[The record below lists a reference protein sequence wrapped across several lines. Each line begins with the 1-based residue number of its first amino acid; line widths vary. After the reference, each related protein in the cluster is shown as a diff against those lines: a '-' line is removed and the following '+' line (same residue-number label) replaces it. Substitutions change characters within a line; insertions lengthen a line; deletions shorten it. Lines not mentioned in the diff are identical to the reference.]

1 MIDKVF
7 PRKLNSSKDARVRGK
22 DEMIDAVNVTIDDNT
37 IDFKRGGEAA
47 SGNFGVLK
55 PVKGNIAVPNASV
68 NFSGNGRVIGSCV
81 DQRNEEIYYFV
92 YSSTASEQGVYKY
105 SKSTNTVAPV
115 LKSKYFNFSSV
126 SFVESNLVYIPKGE
140 SEAQFKIRPI
150 LFFTDDINEPRKI
163 DLSRASEG
171 QSLSNS
177 NDVDFLDFVSVCPRT
192 PIDPP
197 SAQFGNDPTSSVS
210 NFKGKKG
217 FQFAYQNIYKS
228 GDVSAI
234 STYSKLQV
242 PAAYIYQ
249 GTAPN
254 ASFFTENLIAVTIP
268 AASLGAEVDRVR
280 LLVREGNV
288 GSWFVAD
295 EIEYTSGDVQF
306 DFYNDKVLTILP
318 EGETRRQ
325 FDSTPKK
332 ARAQEVTNNR
342 LFFGN
347 YVEGFDVESISELT
361 SNGSSR
367 INHIFLER
375 PEDFITFNLTLEP
388 EVRNVNAP
396 SAAAACLNRVAAYRL
411 GVSQLPSE
419 GVVAGTQVIFN
430 MTLKPDDN
438 FHMYESRAGYHGSAR
453 YEVLKADTGAD
464 VHALTQEQQMG
475 PAFDASGKSFFG
487 PSQQFTLEDG
497 GRVRKNSVAFN
508 PFLNDA
514 ENAEGHAQWRADF
527 AGDTTGVA
535 DNAGQKAVYGTNAG
549 NPFIIQGKPIKFSG
563 SFVALV
569 DLSQDQL
576 AQEITGMVVGNP
588 NKADDLSF
596 EDVGGVA
603 EPVIQRISVIS
614 SVSTSS
620 YNIDLQLNNLQKIK
634 VNGQTDFRSKLVVA
648 VGKQDN
654 LAGNN
659 GSLLAP
665 MGYFIVN
672 KAQPEFRLRDI
683 SQFYAVEDETDA
695 TGDNYDEFRGSDAF
709 FALDI
714 LTLGDFET
722 LTCIPDV
729 FIPTTEEEYAYY
741 EFGLEDP
748 YLSPGNI
755 FDGWVCMTRDYI
767 QFQVPNLTLEELQS
781 QFTLCAQQL
790 FEIIQGDF
798 APPAQIFA
806 QGEGEIGDST
816 YSIPNPIIL
825 TFQADTNSGGNYS
838 AATTAFSINLQ
849 QIRRWFGY
857 LIPTGASVTL
867 STSVGTILETLNEIG
882 AGNLQNIPNALIQ
895 IEGGRLINT
904 FDDYARDT
912 FLNEGVDISDNDA
925 KYFNYAF
932 SLLDGEAGA
941 GAVTEESFNGQN
953 RTSVSYSTILAGIS
967 PWGAH
972 GKQDTLATAEGL
984 NNMPLISQTSN
995 YVLGTDQLDSAG
1007 QNPAEDLLDE
1017 KHAHIE
1023 VFDFETIQISPQ
1035 SDGGD
1040 QPFKSF
1046 KTKANHDFGI
1056 VFYDQ
1061 RGRASDVMPL
1071 GSHYVPGYDVAD
1083 LKGPVKIQISLDG
1096 VTIPPW
1102 AWHYQIVYAGNS
1114 TVDDFVQYSTGG
1126 AFVEFDSDDPDNN
1139 GNIYVSLNYLQNNS
1153 SVSYSSAFGAV
1164 NFDGSQDFYTFKEGD
1179 KLRIL
1184 SYFTDNELA
1193 NRQFPPA
1200 YEFDIV
1206 RTVTLADDEDNPL
1219 KNPDTEITEACI
1231 GQFLVLRNNPAAIG
1245 FSYSDVKQSIGAGAV
1260 PAESSQH
1267 RWNDRCVV
1275 EIYSPR
1281 KNQDAEDRVYY
1292 EVGKKFNILKNAETL
1307 EFESATIDLTEG
1319 DVYFRRIPMNMPRFL
1334 PEQSL
1339 FSNLIQNESS
1349 NPRFLDYFVETR
1361 TFTDTIIGANQQNWG
1376 KAKIVNRFQREIRRD
1391 SSITFSD
1398 VNNYSQPQLRYT
1410 RFDSTTSN
1418 FKDLPNSSGSI
1429 QRLINRGDSLFVLQ
1443 EDQISDIPV
1452 SRTLLSDSAGTDIV
1466 VASEKVLGTQRFYS
1480 GGYGCSTNPESVI
1493 KIGES
1498 IYFANKENFEVYKFN
1513 PSNGVAIISEYG
1525 LKSYFRDL
1533 FSSALN
1539 VAGTIVKVVG
1549 GYDPILDEFVISV
1562 VNEAAIA
1569 TASAEQFDQPTG
1581 TVIVTPTFPD
1591 APDVTAE
1598 ITDLNIDISLLE
1610 ADLILANDTIADLQ
1624 AQIAALYNQI
1634 ASTINDPEVANTT
1647 DYQTIV
1653 DLLNE
1658 EIDIIEDE
1666 VISIS
1671 NDAISGIESTAS
1683 FHAQALLQAN
1693 EAISSI
1699 DNFLSE
1705 YLLVGPRADSL
1716 AEVDF
1721 TLPSQLS
1728 SDVMATTSHSAG
1740 ETVTY
1745 AQFIA
1750 VVEAFKLKLREY
1762 KTASNDDL
1770 GQYLIDVGTYTGRD
1784 AGGDNSITFE
1794 IGYGI
1799 PTDDSLSDEF
1809 LESNLPPNSAL
1820 FSDPEFLNKLLG
1832 NPNTVGFGYL
1842 ADVNRLFQSFAGGG
1856 IDGIAEVLINKEG
1869 ELETLGQENEDLLN
1883 QIAVFVEAVYEGKG
1897 PEVETTPD
1905 AVSQTRGPFGDEY
1918 DPDGDGAV
1926 ETSPLKAYYDAVQAD
1941 DGDPSFPNLRAA
1953 ITDSA
1958 LNYGSVL
1965 ALIEDGL
1972 TGFSTPYQADI
1983 ESKFADITAI
1993 QAVRDSLATSFYN
2006 TSKFTFDVQRDISP
2020 SGQNPPYGGGVPD
2033 QFYGL
2038 LIAGGNPSP
2047 DDIISALGG
2056 DTIDQSDAQQTY
2068 YELFGSVA
2076 NILDFLSTTDFTGGD
2091 IPAIGGEGASALLK
2105 EKIRDFLV
2113 QWDTQLTGVGFP
2125 TGFADDFDFESL
2137 ASEDTTDGALAA
2149 ALDQALGTIV
2159 GEGGSGFDIS
2169 LAGLIG
2175 ALQGMLIEYT
2185 DQLRNSGFFADSQF
2199 AVSGGFVNAQNI
2211 FSSTLPIDG
2220 GPSYTELFNAAS
2232 NISEAVTRLKEF
2244 QTILG
2249 STTLLGQVG
2258 STGAVGIPDLTI
2270 PTDSN
2275 EFRPAVGYTG
2285 AGGQG
2290 LIAQTVLQGGPI
2302 ENQDAST
2309 DGPSIYTSYE
2319 GLRSLLQYIDNT
2331 LTTYSNAPVAQGG
2344 ALTLG
2349 EEDVFFNS
2357 FNTGPNPTDGSYPPF
2372 NFTGSLLDLI
2382 PNGSAAYEKV
2392 YNAIAALVGPI
2403 SVDEG
2408 DIDLAQIVGIVN
2420 TAVNESILYRT
2431 ENIRTVLENVEFDGG
2446 ATGTANFRGRI
2457 DADGGQS
2464 IPLQFKNAD
2473 FDYDGSVGAS
2483 DLLSFLAVFGT
2494 TVDNEYLGQRVD
2506 DILNLLDEFNYS
2518 NVTVGEAGGNPNIPQ
2533 TNTDFI
2539 QALIANINGLSNLL
2553 PDGQFFAFDNEPLLP
2568 IEEGSIDP
2576 AESGGSPNPRYG
2588 QIYIE
2593 TATTL

>member
-37 IDFKRGGEAA
+37 IDFQGGTQAA

-55 PVKGNIAVPNASV
+55 PLKGNVAVPNASV
-68 NFSGNGRVIGSCV
+68 DFSGNGRVIGSCV
-81 DQRNEEIYYFV
+81 DERNEEIYYFV
-92 YSSTASEQGVYKY
+92 YSSIASEQGIYKY
-105 SKSTNTVAPV
+105 SKSTNTVEPV
-115 LKSKYFNFSSV
+115 LKSRYFNFSSV

-140 SEAQFKIRPI
+140 SESQFKIRPV

-163 DLSRASEG
+163 DLSRASDG
-171 QSLSNS
+171 QSLSDGG
-177 NDVDFLDFVSVCPRT
+177 DVDFLDFVSVCPRT

-197 SAQFGNDPTSSVS
+197 SAQFGNDPASSVS

-288 GSWFVAD
+288 GNWFVAD

-361 SNGSSR
+361 SAGAPR
-367 INHIFLER
+367 INHMFLER

-396 SAAAACLNRVAAYRL
+396 SSADACLNRVAAYRL
-411 GVSQLPSE
+411 GVSQLPTE

-430 MTLKPDDN
+430 MTLMPDGN

-453 YEVLKADTGAD
+453 YDVLKSDTGAD

-475 PAFDASGKSFFG
+475 PAFDASGRSFFG
-487 PSQQFTLEDG
+487 PSQQFNLQDG

-549 NPFIIQGKPIKFSG
+549 NPFIIQGKPLKFSG
-563 SFVALV
+563 SFIALV

-588 NKADDLSF
+588 NRADGLSF

-620 YNIDLQLNNLQKIK
+620 YNIDLQLNNLQKIR
-634 VNGQTDFRSKLVVA
+634 VNGATDFRSKLVVA

-654 LAGNN
+654 LAGN
-659 GSLLAP
+659 GGTYLAP

-683 SQFYAVEDETDA
+683 SQFYSVEDNTDP
-695 TGDNYDEFRGSDAF
+695 TGELYDEFRGSDAF
-709 FALDI
+709 FALDL
-714 LTLGDFET
+714 LTLGAFET

-729 FIPTTEEEYAYY
+729 FIPTTEDDVLGAGAPD
-741 EFGLEDP
+741 FTAN
-748 YLSPGNI
+748 PGNI

-767 QFQVPNLTLEELQS
+767 QFQVPNLTLADLQS
-781 QFTLCAQQL
+781 RFTLCAQELFDIINGTFQ
-790 FEIIQGDF
+790 FEISLEQSLIV
-798 APPAQIFA
+798 
-806 QGEGEIGDST
+806 
-816 YSIPNPIIL
+816 NPITVL
-825 TFQADTNSGGNYS
+825 FHSTGDLFADGDNFVLSG
-838 AATTAFSINLQ
+838 TAFPINAQ

-867 STSVGTILETLNEIG
+867 STSVGTILDTLNEIG

-912 FLNEGVDISDNDA
+912 LLNEGVDIFDIDA
-925 KYFNYAF
+925 KYFDYAF

-941 GAVTEESFNGQN
+941 GAVSTTNINGQN
-953 RTSVSYSTILAGIS
+953 RSSVSYGTILAGVCS
-967 PWGAH
+967 WANH
-972 GKQDTLATAEGL
+972 GNSDFLTFVTDL

-995 YVLGTDQLDSAG
+995 YVLGSDQLDSAG
-1007 QNPAEDLLDE
+1007 QNPAPDLLDE

-1023 VFDFETIQISPQ
+1023 VFDFETIQILPQ
-1035 SDGGD
+1035 SDEGD
-1040 QPFKSF
+1040 QPYKSF

-1096 VTIPPW
+1096 ITIPPW

-1164 NFDGSQDFYTFKEGD
+1164 NFDGSQDFYTFNEGD

-1193 NRQFPPA
+1193 NRQFPPS

-1231 GQFLVLRNNPAAIG
+1231 GQFLVLRNNPAAVG
-1245 FSYSDVKQSIGAGAV
+1245 FSYSDVKQSIGGGSV
-1260 PAESSQH
+1260 PAESSEH

-1292 EVGKKFNILKNAETL
+1292 EVGKKFNILKNGPTI
-1307 EFESATIDLTEG
+1307 EFESSTIDLTEG

-1334 PEQSL
+1334 PDQTL

-1376 KAKIVNRFQREIRRD
+1376 KPKIVNRFQREIRRD

-1410 RFDSTTSN
+1410 TFDPTTSN
-1418 FKDLPNSSGSI
+1418 FKDLPNSRGSI

-1480 GGYGCSTNPESVI
+1480 GGYGCSTNPESVTQ
-1493 KIGES
+1493 IGES
-1498 IYFANKENFEVYKFN
+1498 IYFANKEKFEVYKFN

-1525 LKSYFRDL
+1525 LKSYFRNL

-1539 VAGTIVKVVG
+1539 TAGTIVKVVG

-1569 TASAEQFDQPTG
+1569 APSAEQFNQPSG

-1591 APDVTAE
+1591 APDVTGE

-1610 ADLILANDTIADLQ
+1610 ADLLLANGTIADLQ

-1653 DLLNE
+1653 DSLNE
-1658 EIDIIEDE
+1658 EIDIIENE

-1683 FHAQALLQAN
+1683 FHAQALLLVQG
-1693 EAISSI
+1693 AISDI
-1699 DNFLSE
+1699 DNFLAE
-1705 YLLVGPRADSL
+1705 NALDGPRADNL
-1716 AEVDF
+1716 GDVDF

-1745 AQFIA
+1745 AQFID

-1762 KTASNDDL
+1762 KTASNDPTL
-1770 GQYLIDVGTYTGRD
+1770 GKYLIDVGTYTGRD

-1799 PTDDSLSDEF
+1799 PTDESLFDDF
-1809 LESNLPPNSAL
+1809 TDSNLPPDSAL

-1832 NPNTVGFGYL
+1832 NPGTAGFGYL
-1842 ADVNRLFQSFAGGG
+1842 ADVSRLFQSFAGGG
-1856 IDGIAEVLINKEG
+1856 IDGITEVLINKEG
-1869 ELETLGQENEDLLN
+1869 ELETLGQENEELLN

-1905 AVSQTRGPFGDEY
+1905 AVPQTRGPFGDEY
-1918 DPDGDGAV
+1918 DPDGDGTV
-1926 ETSPLKAYYDAVQAD
+1926 ETSPLRAYYDAVQAD

-1958 LNYGSVL
+1958 LGYGSVL
-1965 ALIEDGL
+1965 DLIEQGL

-1983 ESKFADITAI
+1983 DSKFADITAI
-1993 QAVRDSLATSFYN
+1993 QAVRDSLASSFYN
-2006 TSKFTFDVQRDISP
+2006 TSQFTFDVQRNISP
-2020 SGQNPPYGGGVPD
+2020 SGLNPSYGGGVPSD
-2033 QFYGL
+2033 FYGL

-2056 DTIDQSDAQQTY
+2056 NTISQADAQVAY

-2076 NILDFLSTTDFTGGD
+2076 NILDFLSTTDFSD
-2091 IPAIGGEGASALLK
+2091 NPPATGGEGASAILK

-2113 QWDTQLTGVGFP
+2113 EWDTQLTGVGFP

-2137 ASEDTTDGALAA
+2137 ASPDTTDGALAA
-2149 ALDQALGTIV
+2149 ALDQAIVTIA

-2169 LAGLIG
+2169 LEGLIG

-2185 DQLRNSGFFADSQF
+2185 DQLRNSGFFSDSQF
-2199 AVSGGFVNAQNI
+2199 SNSGSFVNAQNI

-2220 GPSYTELFNAAS
+2220 GPQYTELFNAAS

-2249 STTLLGQVG
+2249 STTLSGQVG
-2258 STGAVGIPDLTI
+2258 TTGSASGLPDLII
-2270 PTDSN
+2270 PTDST
-2275 EFRPAVGYTG
+2275 ESRPAVGYTG

-2302 ENQDAST
+2302 ENQDLSIT
-2309 DGPSIYTSYE
+2309 GPSIYTSYE
-2319 GLRSLLQYIDNT
+2319 GLRSLLTYIDGT

-2344 ALTLG
+2344 AITLLG
-2349 EEDVFFNS
+2349 EDVFFNS
-2357 FNTGPNPTDGSYPPF
+2357 FNTGPNAGGSYPQF

-2382 PNGSAAYEKV
+2382 PNGSTAYTNV
-2392 YNAIAALVGPI
+2392 YDAIADLLGPI
-2403 SVDEG
+2403 SVDPA
-2408 DIDLAQIVGIVN
+2408 DIDIAQIVGIVN
-2420 TAVNESILYRT
+2420 AAVNDSILYRT
-2431 ENIRTVLENVEFDGG
+2431 DNIRTVLQNVEFDGG
-2446 ATGTANFRGRI
+2446 ALGPADFRGRI
-2457 DADGGQS
+2457 NADGGNS
-2464 IPLQFKNAD
+2464 TPLEFKNAD
-2473 FDYDGSVGAS
+2473 LNGDGAVATA
-2483 DLLSFLAVFGT
+2483 DLLEFLAKFGLQ
-2494 TVDNEYLGQRVD
+2494 VDNQSLEQRVN
-2506 DILNLLDEFNYS
+2506 DILDLLDEFNYS
-2518 NVTVGEAGGNPNIPQ
+2518 NVTVGVGGGNPNLPQ

-2539 QALIANINGLSNLL
+2539 DALITNINGLSDLL
-2553 PDGQFFAFDNEPLLP
+2553 PEGQVFAFDNDPLIP
-2568 IEEGSIDP
+2568 VD
-2576 AESGGSPNPRYG
+2576 GSPNPRYG
-2588 QIYIE
+2588 KIYIDA
-2593 TATTL
+2593 TASA

>member
-68 NFSGNGRVIGSCV
+68 DFSGNGRVIGSCV
-81 DQRNEEIYYFV
+81 DERNEEIYYFV

-140 SEAQFKIRPI
+140 SEAQFKIRPV

-171 QSLSNS
+171 QSLSSS

-295 EIEYTSGDVQF
+295 EIEYTSGNVQF

-361 SNGSSR
+361 SNGSPR
-367 INHIFLER
+367 INHMFLER

-396 SAAAACLNRVAAYRL
+396 SAADACLNRVAAYRL
-411 GVSQLPSE
+411 GVSQLPTE

-430 MTLKPDDN
+430 MTLMPDDN

-453 YEVLKADTGAD
+453 YDVLKADTGAD

-487 PSQQFTLEDG
+487 PSQQFSLQDG

-527 AGDTTGVA
+527 AGDATGVA

-563 SFVALV
+563 SFIALV

-588 NKADDLSF
+588 NKADGLSF
-596 EDVGGVA
+596 QDVDGVA

-634 VNGQTDFRSKLVVA
+634 VNGSTDFRSKLVVA

-654 LAGNN
+654 LAGN
-659 GSLLAP
+659 GGTYLAP

-683 SQFYAVEDETDA
+683 SQFYAVEDNTDP
-695 TGDNYDEFRGSDAF
+695 TGELYDEFRGSDAF
-709 FALDI
+709 FALDL

-729 FIPTTEEEYAYY
+729 FIPTTEEDVLGAGAPD
-741 EFGLEDP
+741 FTAN
-748 YLSPGNI
+748 PGNI

-767 QFQVPNLTLEELQS
+767 QFQVPNLTLADLQS
-781 QFTLCAQQL
+781 RFTLCAQELFDIINGTFQ
-790 FEIIQGDF
+790 FEITLGESLIVNPMTVLFHSTGDLF
-798 APPAQIFA
+798 
-806 QGEGEIGDST
+806 
-816 YSIPNPIIL
+816 
-825 TFQADTNSGGNYS
+825 ADTGNFELS
-838 AATTAFSINLQ
+838 STAFPINAQ

-857 LIPTGASVTL
+857 LIPTGASVNL

-912 FLNEGVDISDNDA
+912 LLNEGVDIFDNDA
-925 KYFNYAF
+925 KYFDYAF

-941 GAVTEESFNGQN
+941 GAVSTSNINGQN
-953 RTSVSYSTILAGIS
+953 RSSVSYGTILAGVCS
-967 PWGAH
+967 WANH
-972 GKQDTLATAEGL
+972 GNADFLTFVTDL

-995 YVLGTDQLDSAG
+995 YVLGNDQLDSAG

-1040 QPFKSF
+1040 QPYKSF

-1219 KNPDTEITEACI
+1219 KNPDTEITQACV

-1245 FSYSDVKQSIGAGAV
+1245 FSYSDVKQSIGSGAV
-1260 PAESSQH
+1260 PSESSQH

-1480 GGYGCSTNPESVI
+1480 GGYGCSTNPESVT

-1539 VAGTIVKVVG
+1539 VAGTVVKVVG

-1699 DNFLSE
+1699 DNFLAE
-1705 YLLVGPRADSL
+1705 NALVGPRADNL
-1716 AEVDF
+1716 ADVDF

-1745 AQFIA
+1745 AQFIG

-1762 KTASNDDL
+1762 KTASNDPTL
-1770 GQYLIDVGTYTGRD
+1770 GKYLTDAGTYTGRD

-1799 PTDDSLSDEF
+1799 PTDESLSDEF
-1809 LESNLPPNSAL
+1809 TDSNLPPNSAL

-1832 NPNTVGFGYL
+1832 NPSTVGFGYL

-1918 DPDGDGAV
+1918 DPDGDGTV
-1926 ETSPLKAYYDAVQAD
+1926 EASPLKAFYDAVQAD

-1953 ITDSA
+1953 ITDST

-1983 ESKFADITAI
+1983 DSKFADITAI

-2020 SGQNPPYGGGVPD
+2020 SGQNPAYSGGVPSE
-2033 QFYGL
+2033 FYGL

-2047 DDIISALGG
+2047 DEIISALGG
-2056 DTIDQSDAQQTY
+2056 DTIDQSEAQQTY
-2068 YELFGSVA
+2068 YELFGSVS
-2076 NILDFLSTTDFTGGD
+2076 NILDFLSTTDFTEGGP
-2091 IPAIGGEGASALLK
+2091 PAIGGSGASDLLK

-2125 TGFADDFDFESL
+2125 TGFSEEYDFESL
-2137 ASEDTTDGALAA
+2137 ASPDTTDGALEA
-2149 ALDQALGTIV
+2149 ALDQALTAITGV
-2159 GEGGSGFDIS
+2159 NGGGFDIS
-2169 LAGLIG
+2169 LSGLIG

-2199 AVSGGFVNAQNI
+2199 TESGSFVNAQNI

-2220 GPSYTELFNAAS
+2220 GPSYNELFNAAS

-2249 STTLLGQVG
+2249 STTLVGQVG
-2258 STGAVGIPDLTI
+2258 GTGSATGLPDLSI
-2270 PTDSN
+2270 PTNSN

-2309 DGPSIYTSYE
+2309 DGQSIYTSYE

-2331 LTTYSNAPVAQGG
+2331 LTTYSNAPIAQGG
-2344 ALTLG
+2344 AIDLG
-2349 EEDVFFNS
+2349 GEDVFFNS
-2357 FNTGPNPTDGSYPPF
+2357 FNTGPNPIDGSYPPF

-2382 PNGSAAYEKV
+2382 PNGSAAYSKV
-2392 YNAIAALVGPI
+2392 YDAIAALIGPI

-2420 TAVNESILYRT
+2420 TAVNDSILYRT
-2431 ENIRTVLENVEFDGG
+2431 ENIRTVLQNVEFEGG
-2446 ATGTANFRGRI
+2446 ALGTADFRGRI
-2457 DADGGQS
+2457 DTSGGNS
-2464 IPLQFKNAD
+2464 IPLEFKNSDLDDDNA
-2473 FDYDGSVGAS
+2473 VGAN
-2483 DLLSFLAVFGT
+2483 DLLLFLAEFGLQ
-2494 TVDNEYLGQRVD
+2494 VDNQSLEQRVD

-2518 NVTVGEAGGNPNIPQ
+2518 NVTIGGPGGNPTIPQ

-2553 PDGQFFAFDNEPLLP
+2553 PEGSFFAFDNDPLLP
-2568 IEEGSIDP
+2568 VEEGQVEG
-2576 AESGGSPNPRYG
+2576 AANPRYG
-2588 QIYIE
+2588 QIYIDT
-2593 TATTL
+2593 TATL